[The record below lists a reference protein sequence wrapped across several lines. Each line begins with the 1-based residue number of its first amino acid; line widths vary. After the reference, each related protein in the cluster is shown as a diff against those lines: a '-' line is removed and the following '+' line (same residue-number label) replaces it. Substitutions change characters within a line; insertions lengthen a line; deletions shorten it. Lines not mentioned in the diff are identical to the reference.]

1 MAKKIIWSLRA
12 IEDRKNILEYWRIRN
27 QSSAYSKK
35 LDRKFREAVN
45 VLKSF
50 PKIGRRTDDVKIRM
64 KILNE
69 YLIFYEETDDSI
81 QILTIF
87 DSRQAPDKLEILL
100 K

>member
-1 MAKKIIWSLRA
+1 
-12 IEDRKNILEYWRIRN
+12 
-27 QSSAYSKK
+27 
-35 LDRKFREAVN
+35 VN